1 MRARG
6 LRPSSTERERDLKR
20 FEVAV
25 QIRNF
30 EIDLFW
36 KRSLFFWGF
45 IAAAFAGYATLRG
58 KNADLSLVV
67 ACFGMVCSCAW
78 TLLNRGSKYWQE
90 AWETKVERYEEPV
103 VGALFAKEEDRQ
115 DKGWWLASRK
125 FSVSKLAIALSD
137 YVLLLWFALVAWD
150 VAVRLN
156 PAVAQSV
163 TKQGAVLV
171 FTGFSILYLLLLV
184 ACGRK
189 TPRPKR
195 ARSTNAQG

>member
-6 LRPSSTERERDLKR
+6 LRPSSTRRERDLKR

-45 IAAAFAGYATLRG
+45 IAAAFTGYAALRG

-90 AWETKVERYEEPV
+90 TWETKVERYEEAV

-125 FSVSKLAIALSD
+125 YSVSKLAIALSD
-137 YVLLLWFALVAWD
+137 YVLILWLALVIWD
-150 VAVRLN
+150 VALRLN
-156 PAVAQSV
+156 PALAQSE
-163 TKQGAVLV
+163 TKHEAVLL
-171 FTGFSILYLLLLV
+171 FSGFSILYLLLLL
-184 ACGRK
+184 ACGGK
-189 TPRPKR
+189 TPRLEG
-195 ARSTNAQG
+195 AGVNNA